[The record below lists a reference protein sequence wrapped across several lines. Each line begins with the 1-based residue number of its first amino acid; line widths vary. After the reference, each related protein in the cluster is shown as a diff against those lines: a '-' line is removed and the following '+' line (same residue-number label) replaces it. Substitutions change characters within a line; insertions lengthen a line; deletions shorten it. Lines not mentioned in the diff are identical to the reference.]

1 MREHNDF
8 LHFNTLRNQIEFER
22 RKMPYIVTHS
32 WYPTHK
38 IPEVAKRYLKVME
51 KFPPDE
57 TLSKEIVPASVKAT
71 ERGIASIGISLVKE
85 GKLEEALRRTTQ
97 SMVMYHDIEGYEFS
111 IEVHNTVSEALAFIG
126 MSTSE

>member
-1 MREHNDF
+1 
-8 LHFNTLRNQIEFER
+8 
-22 RKMPYIVTHS
+22 MPYIVTHS
-32 WYPTHK
+32 RYPTHK

-57 TLSKEIVPASVKAT
+57 TLSEEIVPASVKAT

-85 GKLEEALRRTTQ
+85 GKLEEALARTTQ
-97 SMVMYHDIEGYEFS
+97 AMVMYHDIEGYEFS
-111 IEVHNTVSEALAFIG
+111 IEVQNTVSEALAFIG

>member
-1 MREHNDF
+1 MTSCISTLYKIKLIELRE
-8 LHFNTLRNQIEFER
+8 
-22 RKMPYIVTHS
+22 MPYIVTHS
-32 WYPTHK
+32 LYPTHK

-57 TLSKEIVPASVKAT
+57 TLSEVIVPASVKAT
-71 ERGIASIGISLVKE
+71 ERGIATIGISLVKE
-85 GKLEEALRRTTQ
+85 GKLEEALARTTQ

-111 IEVHNTVSEALAFIG
+111 VEVQNTVSEALAFIG